1 MKLFR
6 FGPEGAERPGAYTQ
20 DGSAVDVS
28 GFGEDYDEA
37 FLGNDGPARLAKWL
51 AEDGANAPKV
61 PDDARRAAPI
71 VRTSKIICIGLN
83 YVDHA
88 AETGVDLPAE
98 PVMFFKAPSALT
110 GPNDGL
116 LIPRGSE
123 KTDYE
128 VELAIVIGKRGKHIE
143 EKNALDHVAGFALH
157 NDYSEREWQL
167 ERSGQW
173 VKGKSADTYAPL
185 GPWIVTPDEFPQF
198 QSVDLWLKVNGEE
211 RQRSNTAQM
220 HVGVPGLVSYVSR
233 FMSLCP
239 GDVIT
244 TGTPAGVA
252 LGMENPTYLREGDVI
267 ELGIDGLGSQ
277 RQVAKQED

>member
-6 FGPEGAERPGAYTQ
+6 FGPEGAERPGAYTA
-20 DGSAVDVS
+20 DGTAVDVS
-28 GFGEDYDEA
+28 AFGEDYDEA
-37 FLGNDGPARLAKWL
+37 FLGNDGPARLATWL
-51 AEDGANAPKV
+51 AENGANAPTV

-143 EKNALDHVAGFALH
+143 ESNALDHVAGFALH

-252 LGMENPTYLREGDVI
+252 LGMETPTYLREGDVI

-277 RQVAKQED
+277 RQVAKQES

>member
-6 FGPEGAERPGAYTQ
+6 FGPEGAERPGAYTS

-37 FLGNDGPARLAKWL
+37 FLGNDGPARLAQWL
-51 AEDGANAPKV
+51 AENGANAPRV
-61 PDDARRAAPI
+61 PDDVRRAAPI

-110 GPNDGL
+110 GPSDGL

-252 LGMENPTYLREGDVI
+252 LGMETPTYLREGDVI

-277 RQVAKQED
+277 RQVAKQEA

>member
-1 MKLFR
+1 MRLFR
-6 FGPEGAERPGAYTQ
+6 FGPEGAERPGAYTA
-20 DGSAVDVS
+20 DGTAVDVS
-28 GFGEDYDEA
+28 AFGEDYDEA
-37 FLGNDGPARLAKWL
+37 FLGNDGPARLVTWL
-51 AEDGANAPKV
+51 AENGANAPAV

-128 VELAIVIGKRGKHIE
+128 VELAIVIGKQGKHIE
-143 EKNALDHVAGFALH
+143 ESNALDHVAGFALH

-211 RQRSNTAQM
+211 RQRSNTSQM

-252 LGMENPTYLREGDVI
+252 LGMETPTYLREGDVI

-277 RQVAKQED
+277 RQVAKQES

>member
-6 FGPEGAERPGAYTQ
+6 FGPKGMERPGVFLG
-20 DGSAVDVS
+20 DSPVDVS
-28 GFGEDYDEA
+28 AFGEDYDEA
-37 FLGNDGPARLAKWL
+37 FLGGGGPTRLATWL
-51 AEDGANAPKV
+51 AEHGAECPKV
-61 PDDARRAAPI
+61 ADDARIAAPI
-71 VRTSKIICIGLN
+71 VRSGKIICIGLN

-88 AETGVDLPAE
+88 AETGADLPAE
-98 PVMFFKAPSALT
+98 PVLFFKAPSAIT

-116 LIPRGSE
+116 EIPRGSK

-128 VELAIVIGKRGKHIE
+128 VELALVIGTRGKHIE
-143 EKNALDHVAGFALH
+143 ESDALAHIAGFTLH
-157 NDYSEREWQL
+157 NDYSEREFQL

-173 VKGKSADTYAPL
+173 VKGKSADTFAPL
-185 GPWIVTPDEFPQF
+185 GPWLVTPDEFPNF

-211 RQRSNTAQM
+211 RQRSNTKQM
-220 HVGVPGLVSYVSR
+220 HVGITGIVSYVSK

-252 LGMENPTYLREGDVI
+252 LGMETPDYLKPGDVI
-267 ELGIDGLGSQ
+267 ELGIDGLGTQ
-277 RQVAKQED
+277 RQVARAEG